1 MQGRVLLVVPPYLL
15 LDCSYFRLTCSS
27 LLTLRLSFECS
38 EVIAS
43 SSLVH
48 TAYHISSYEQHS
60 SFFLLPYPLFFGQA
74 LSDLYHK
81 SRVLLDDFLSLS

>member
-15 LDCSYFRLTCSS
+15 LDYSYFRLTCSN
-27 LLTLRLSFECS
+27 LLTLRVSLECS

-48 TAYHISSYEQHS
+48 TAYHISCNEQNYAWATFFFFS
-60 SFFLLPYPLFFGQA
+60 STIFIILWTRAFG
-74 LSDLYHK
+74 
-81 SRVLLDDFLSLS
+81 SLS